1 MDNTENQSTLDRIKQ
16 QIEENPILLYM
27 KGSPKLPSCGFS
39 SQASQALM
47 SCGEPF
53 AYVDILQNPD
63 IRAELPKYAN
73 WPTFPQLWV
82 EGELVGGCDIIIEMF
97 QQKYHV
103 FHYLYYN
110 LMNLIVDKYQQ
121 FQFYNFEDI
130 FGRK

>member
-1 MDNTENQSTLDRIKQ
+1 METIEKIKQ
-16 QIEENPILLYM
+16 QLADNPIILYM

-39 SQASQALM
+39 AQASLALM

-82 EGELVGGCDIIIEMF
+82 DGELVGGCDIIIEMYQRGEL
-97 QQKYHV
+97 QQLIKETAEKY
-103 FHYLYYN
+103 
-110 LMNLIVDKYQQ
+110 KQQ
-121 FQFYNFEDI
+121 EDQQP
-130 FGRK
+130 